1 MILIPHQLKEQVK
14 AQNEL
19 NTLTNQVQQ
28 ELYNLALPFVGKK
41 VIKTTPYRSLTK
53 QFKQALGD
61 LPYNSQQ
68 KVLVEP
74 TTYSI
79 SVTVQIYHIITED
92 KGFYRDNGF
101 TLGKLDDGYILN
113 DVMEPTVRDT
123 NIVYEEVLERYKKLQ
138 ELDEQMDT
146 IRRSISKFIQ
156 SIKTLRI
163 YKALEYSS
171 GLYSVL
177 RSNYEVE

>member
-1 MILIPHQLKEQVK
+1 MIIIPHQLEERVK

-74 TTYSI
+74 NTYSI
-79 SVTVQIYHIITED
+79 SVTVQIYHKD
-92 KGFYRDNGF
+92 KGFYRDNWF

-146 IRRSISKFIQ
+146 IRRSISKFI
-156 SIKTLRI
+156 
-163 YKALEYSS
+163 
-171 GLYSVL
+171 
-177 RSNYEVE
+177 